1 MGELAL
7 VGNHSTVPL
16 TQISC
21 NTVFSKSQNARKA
34 GTLSTGN
41 FNDKYDSYALP
52 LLELQYK
59 NLRST
64 YVFTKHCRW
73 LKKYHADPSQL
84 LNLSSFPS
92 FYLLFWHNCNLLDF
106 LRKYFFENKNSD
118 QLPISFIQFRFSC
131 NQSIRKTFTP
141 CRKLSLKCTNV
152 LISGKAYV
160 LLFIA
165 SF

>member
-1 MGELAL
+1 MLQ
-7 VGNHSTVPL
+7 VN
-16 TQISC
+16 
-21 NTVFSKSQNARKA
+21 SKNRYGS
-34 GTLSTGN
+34 
-41 FNDKYDSYALP
+41 FVLP
-52 LLELQYK
+52 LIEFQYK
-59 NLRST
+59 NLSSH
-64 YVFTKHCRW
+64 YIFTINCKG
-73 LKKYHADPSQL
+73 LKISHADPSQL

-92 FYLLFWHNCNLLDF
+92 FYLLYWHNCNLLDF

-152 LISGKAYV
+152 LISGKTYV
-160 LLFIA
+160 QLFIA